1 MEAVLAEYVRSPTVT
16 IIVQSFVGEYA
27 RQIRVV
33 GQAAQPQ
40 ALSYRNGMTVL
51 DVLIAVGG
59 LSEIAAGNR
68 ARIVRRLEG
77 EEITINVRLND
88 LLNKG
93 EMELSGPNILEETVV
108 KVNRCAKVVKG
119 GRRFSFSALV
129 VLGNKAGR
137 VGVGFGKAKEV
148 PAAVEKAVKDA
159 RKKLDVV
166 HLKDN
171 TIWHE
176 VTGRYRATKVRLIP
190 AAPGTGIIAGASVR
204 AVVEASGIKD
214 LLTKAYGSTNPVN
227 LVKATLTGLT
237 SIRSREEMEKLRG
250 VKA

>member
-1 MEAVLAEYVRSPTVT
+1 M
-16 IIVQSFVGEYA
+16 
-27 RQIRVV
+27 
-33 GQAAQPQ
+33 
-40 ALSYRNGMTVL
+40 
-51 DVLIAVGG
+51 
-59 LSEIAAGNR
+59 
-68 ARIVRRLEG
+68 
-77 EEITINVRLND
+77 
-88 LLNKG
+88 NKG
-93 EMELSGPNILEETVV
+93 EIELSGPNILEETVV

-159 RKKLDVV
+159 RKSLDVV

-171 TIWHE
+171 TIWHQ
-176 VTGRYRATKVRLIP
+176 VTGRFRATRVRLIP

-214 LLTKAYGSTNPVN
+214 LLTKAYGSTNPIN
-227 LVKATLTGLT
+227 LVKATLAGLT
-237 SIRSREEMEKLRG
+237 SIRSREELEKLRG
-250 VKA
+250 VKI